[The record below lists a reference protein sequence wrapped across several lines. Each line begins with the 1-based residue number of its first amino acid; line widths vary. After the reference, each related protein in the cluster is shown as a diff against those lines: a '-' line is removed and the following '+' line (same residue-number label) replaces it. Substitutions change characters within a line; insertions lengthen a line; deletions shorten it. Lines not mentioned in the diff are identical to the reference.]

1 MKLIFSFLFLLQV
14 SFLDHV
20 LGYHPHDHDGNKIRK
35 RNNRNRCPRGKRISI
50 RDRGVKLEEG
60 DYNGGKQ
67 IISFKINKSHFLQ
80 KIDKKKNFTWV
91 DDDGWTMLFKLKDS
105 PNFSLNNF
113 DSEYS
118 LDNFKIHPLNSNN
131 LKLFPTKN
139 SFAVSNTD
147 YNRKLLN
154 QGTQS
159 HFAELFFNKDQ
170 SSYFLFFDFFG
181 SLVPKIEDYEIDFQE
196 VVIFNAA
203 SVKKRCLLRGEE
215 DRKGALEFGSD
226 FEWRQIS
233 RRQKKEVVEEGDEDE
248 ENVEELENVETADEL
263 DRTLWDPED

>member
-1 MKLIFSFLFLLQV
+1 MLKFLL
-14 SFLDHV
+14 FF
-20 LGYHPHDHDGNKIRK
+20 P
-35 RNNRNRCPRGKRISI
+35 NNRQLTLAKP
-50 RDRGVKLEEG
+50 
-60 DYNGGKQ
+60 
-67 IISFKINKSHFLQ
+67 
-80 KIDKKKNFTWV
+80 
-91 DDDGWTMLFKLKDS
+91 LFPKLKDS

-263 DRTLWDPED
+263 DRTLWDPEDWKPTSLKVWPKNPDQKFLKNLVGPKDK